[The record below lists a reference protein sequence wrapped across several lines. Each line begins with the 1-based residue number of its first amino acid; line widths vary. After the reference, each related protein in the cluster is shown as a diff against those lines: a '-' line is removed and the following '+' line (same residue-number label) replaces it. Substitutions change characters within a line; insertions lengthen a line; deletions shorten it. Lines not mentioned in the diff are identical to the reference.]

1 MLTIDGFA
9 QRELMT
15 QDCDLYGKVD
25 KTVKVSCDNFVITR
39 KRLQI
44 KIVSATYGRANSA
57 TCLGRLEDRCYDFDQ
72 KITDIV
78 ASK

>member
-1 MLTIDGFA
+1 MA
-9 QRELMT
+9 
-15 QDCDLYGKVD
+15 QDCEVDLDVN

>member
-1 MLTIDGFA
+1 MA
-9 QRELMT
+9 
-15 QDCDLYGKVD
+15 QDCEVDLDVN

-39 KRLQI
+39 DRLQI

-57 TCLGRLEDRCYDFDQ
+57 TCSRKLEDRCYDFDQ
-72 KITDIV
+72 KITDFV